1 MVVSKRPLGSDGE
14 GAVVCI
20 ERPVVW
26 MTSDGPVGPDVVV
39 VWMLPVVLVWMLPV
53 GVVWMMP
60 ETPVEPVGLVWMVPE
75 EVGVWMPVGEQVGLE
90 AVGVWMPVG
99 EQVAM
104 PE

>member
-20 ERPVVW
+20 E
-26 MTSDGPVGPDVVV
+26 GPVGPDVVV
-39 VWMLPVVLVWMLPV
+39 VWMLPGLLPVVLVWMLLV
-53 GVVWMMP
+53 RVVWMVP
-60 ETPVEPVGLVWMVPE
+60 ETPVEPVWMVPE
-75 EVGVWMPVGEQVGLE
+75 EVGVWMPVGKQVGPE

-99 EQVAM
+99 EQVVM

>member
-20 ERPVVW
+20 E
-26 MTSDGPVGPDVVV
+26 GPVGPDVVV
-39 VWMLPVVLVWMLPV
+39 VWMLPGLLPVVLVWMLLV
-53 GVVWMMP
+53 RVVWMVP
-60 ETPVEPVGLVWMVPE
+60 ETPVEPVWMVPE
-75 EVGVWMPVGEQVGLE
+75 EVGVWMPVGEQVGPE